1 MANAQAGTI
10 RAKAAL
16 RKQFA
21 DAVDEKG
28 YFRTVQENLIPG
40 VEMDQFESDL
50 RAGDGNELQTKFRAV
65 HSSSALAVNCFGP
78 LKNQLGDLSLLG
90 KIGATALRFERQ
102 LPIISGRRPANL
114 DVWIE
119 RGSDVVAVESKLLE
133 YFTPKPAKFAA
144 AYEAMKPPASEA
156 SWWSAY
162 EHYRTDH
169 RGHLDVAQLIK
180 HYFGMRRYL
189 ENTTS
194 AADVT
199 LLYLFWEP
207 DNWDQ
212 VPECIAHR
220 AEINAFAKR
229 IADSSVAFRWMS
241 YSDLWKDWAGI
252 PALATHAGRLNL
264 RYGVRI

>member
-1 MANAQAGTI
+1 M
-10 RAKAAL
+10 RAKVAL
-16 RKQFA
+16 RKPFA

-28 YFRTVQENLIPG
+28 YFCTVQENLIPG

-50 RAGDGNELQTKFRAV
+50 HAGDGNELQTKFRAV

-78 LKNQLGDLSLLG
+78 LKKQLGDLSLLG
-90 KIGATALRFERQ
+90 QLGATALRFERQ
-102 LPIISGRRPANL
+102 LPIIPGRRPANL

-133 YFTPKPAKFAA
+133 YFTPKLAKFAD
-144 AYEAMKPPASEA
+144 AYEVMKPPASES

-162 EHYRTDH
+162 EYYRTDY

-180 HYFGMRRYL
+180 HYFGIRRYL
-189 ENTTS
+189 ENTSS
-194 AADVT
+194 AANVP
-199 LLYLFWEP
+199 LLYLFWES

-220 AEINAFAKR
+220 AEITAFAKLV
-229 IADSSVAFRWMS
+229 ADSSVAFRWMP
-241 YSDLWKDWAGI
+241 YSALWKEWYRI
-252 PALATHAGRLNL
+252 PSLATHAGHLAR
-264 RYGVRI
+264 RYAVSI